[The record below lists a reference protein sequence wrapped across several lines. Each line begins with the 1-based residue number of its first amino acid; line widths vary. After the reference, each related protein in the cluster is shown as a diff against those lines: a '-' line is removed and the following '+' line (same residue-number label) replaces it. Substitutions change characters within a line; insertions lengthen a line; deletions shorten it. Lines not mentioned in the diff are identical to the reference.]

1 MSVFV
6 QTERFEGPLELL
18 LHLIRKEEMDIFD
31 INIFEITQQY
41 LDFVKAMKQIDLEL
55 AGDFVAMAATLI
67 QIKARMLLPQYNEE
81 GEVVESEDPRKELV
95 QRLLEYQKFQE
106 AAETLYARP
115 LVGRDT
121 WLRGFREKLD
131 EEDLEQSDLI
141 LEDNPL
147 FSLIS
152 AYRVA
157 VKKMKKAIHKVQSD
171 LQSVAAR
178 IAEIKYRLVVG
189 ARVGL
194 QDIVTET
201 TEKRDHLL
209 ITFLSLLEL
218 AKMGFV
224 SLFQTEPGEEL
235 FVTAKKPIDE
245 SALSQVENYDSQF
258 AEETAQL
265 LLEADDLL
273 DDSQDE
279 PAPEREVTL
288 LQDHILDGRPSEF
301 EGEVEAATD
310 EEILAE
316 EQRLGNVEETL

>member
-6 QTERFEGPLELL
+6 QTKRFEGPLELL

-41 LDFVKAMKQIDLEL
+41 LEFVKAMKQIDLEM

-67 QIKARMLLPQYNEE
+67 QIKARMLLPQYNDD
-81 GEVVESEDPRKELV
+81 GEVVEAEDPRKELV
-95 QRLLEYQKFQE
+95 QRLIEYQMFQE
-106 AAETLYARP
+106 AAEGLYARP

-131 EEDLEQSDLI
+131 EEDPESSELL

-152 AYRVA
+152 AYRGA

-178 IAEIKYRLVVG
+178 IAQIKTRLVVG
-189 ARVGL
+189 VRTGL
-194 QDIVTET
+194 REIVSETEGH
-201 TEKRDHLL
+201 RDHLL

-224 SLFQTEPGEEL
+224 NLFQNDPSEEL
-235 FVTAKKPIDE
+235 YVTARKPIDE
-245 SALSQVENYDSQF
+245 AALSQVENYDSQF
-258 AEETAQL
+258 AEETAQIL
-265 LLEADDLL
+265 LQATDLL
-273 DDSQDE
+273 DESQDE
-279 PAPEREVTL
+279 PAAALSPLGNNLEDLGESL
-288 LQDHILDGRPSEF
+288 SEF
-301 EGEVEAATD
+301 EGDAEAATD

-316 EQRLGNVEETL
+316 EKKLGAFEETL